1 MGTPE
6 QAVRVKMQ
14 MNGVPASDIAAFFG
28 ESAPSGGAA
37 PPPPRGLPP
46 PPRPPVSS
54 NNGPPPPPP
63 PPSASIN
70 ARPPPPRPPV
80 AANIPP
86 PRSGGSIVSDG
97 PSDPPDS
104 DPDEPPPDDSEPD
117 APPSDSEDSMPPPP
131 PRGGEKVETNNS
143 NTRRMSATDYVQ
155 KLGLRLSMP
164 GNDDRRLSSIKSDNP
179 VIAQAQSLRQSL
191 NTPSKPSGKMMDDM
205 PPPDDSPPP
214 PSDDDSPPPSPP
226 RSINSRLSIGPPPPD
241 DDDSMP
247 PPSENPDDDTMPP
260 PSENPDDDT
269 MPPPSENPDD
279 DSMPPPEDDDS
290 MPPPEDDA
298 PGTLP
303 SNLAALSIAGLS
315 MPKRPSLMISDNE
328 KLQAAKA
335 SVYGNS
341 AKQAVPSV
349 KLGSESPTR
358 VSVAAIPTQRNSTT
372 TKPLD
377 TFQTQAFKDGFI
389 QIHGKFEDDAS
400 EVMYLKANDT
410 KIVVRVSTGD
420 EMEFTL
426 TDESFVTYDYSN
438 KQMTLEHAGSLI
450 IFRYDSLKELKNII
464 NSLPSYVLENDDAT
478 NYSSELSA
486 GSSPDGYE
494 KKNKKG
500 GYRKGYSGPPMDAP
514 PPGLL
519 NDDEFQPPPPDSYN
533 RFIKGYKRSELIEEH
548 IKKPKFSVLRMK
560 LITRWLNEMKIWS
573 SQIDVNTLH
582 HEMCNGLFLAALM
595 KRIEPTCK
603 FVNLNQKPRTQ
614 KAAIDN
620 LEQALGFI
628 WRCKSMNTSRIPSSM
643 DIYNGNIM
651 KMTILL
657 QEIFEVYIVKP
668 LYKEAIAV
676 LSWYHAILSQ
686 YQMPL
691 PDAIF
696 DNYDLADVWPSFQS
710 GVGLFCII
718 YHLHGPITL
727 GEGAT
732 MIKIDPMRIVQ
743 NPFEIS
749 EYRENLSYVLKL
761 LKALDVQVLW
771 DVDDWITVPDTE
783 FIMLQLHYIH
793 EKFKSKQCSLP
804 PAQGSSAGVT
814 SGPNGKPLV
823 VGLSFADS
831 RPVSSTNDFNQ
842 TVHKKQVLLGD
853 GSSALKLLPIDTG
866 GKTGRFLTK
875 NGANGDSVPMPLGI
889 VSTNTT
895 VERRQIDVKFLR
907 ETVKDR
913 SGWNQ
918 SSSLESTKRDDREK
932 LVLNIL
938 RNKAPPATLV
948 ADSPSKDSKYEGV
961 SESKNGTDANSEES
975 MRYQLHQAIEKLEAN
990 FMETTNALN
999 DKEDE
1004 LAERYIEL
1012 ETNANT
1018 MNDDDY
1024 IYCFDELEIERQQL
1038 EQERMRNQDHFN
1050 MRMAS
1055 IKQQHIEALVRIEAS
1070 KTNNVNTTEKSSK
1083 KVKIN
1088 PTATAAPTPSTP
1100 PKPFVVLP
1108 TKLSESKNVYLNK
1121 LYSESEKALEK
1132 SWSSPR
1138 KDKAVNSS
1146 FASTGTSKT
1155 NQVSTKEPV
1164 VITENTNPVIVFKAF
1179 KGRLHANTT
1188 KWLLQRHKV
1197 GTAKMSDFLTTQIM
1211 KKSSNKNVNEMS
1223 LIPIPDKAGADTLA
1237 ELANAIREQEL
1248 KFMLYE
1254 DNRRKL
1260 VIENELYLRAST
1272 MRDYEYSQDV
1282 VINEIDN
1289 DNNNETGPPIT
1300 KAMSPDNTTT
1310 VSGTNSVVSKVA
1322 APKPT
1327 TAEIDASYKFLSC
1340 LRVMKI
1346 GDRSKKEYV
1355 WGINKDYVD
1364 GSKILYSFYWK
1375 DSVRDTTASPDGFV
1389 ILSDVK
1395 DITLDTTIDPTLVII
1410 TVGDNTKSLK
1420 HSAGRTHVS
1429 FNCSTGADAN
1439 RYYMSL
1445 QCLRYAGH
1453 Y

>member
-46 PPRPPVSS
+46 PPRPQVSS

-63 PPSASIN
+63 PPSAINN

-86 PRSGGSIVSDG
+86 PKSGGSVVSDG

-104 DPDEPPPDDSEPD
+104 DPDDPPPDDSDPD

-131 PRGGEKVETNNS
+131 PRGEKPETNNTS
-143 NTRRMSATDYVQ
+143 TRRMSATDYVQ

-179 VIAQAQSLRQSL
+179 VIAQAQNLRQSL
-191 NTPSKPSGKMMDDM
+191 TTPVKPSGMDDM
-205 PPPDDSPPP
+205 LPPDDSPPP
-214 PSDDDSPPPSPP
+214 PSDDDSLPSSPP
-226 RSINSRLSIGPPPPD
+226 RSTNSRVSIGPPPPDD

-247 PPSENPDDDTMPP
+247 PPSENPDDATMPP
-260 PSENPDDDT
+260 PSENPDDD
-269 MPPPSENPDD
+269 MPPDD

-290 MPPPEDDA
+290 MPPPDDDV

-303 SNLAALSIAGLS
+303 NNLAALSIAGLS
-315 MPKRPSLMISDNE
+315 IPKRPSLMINDNE

-335 SVYGNS
+335 SVYGNITNKTGS
-341 AKQAVPSV
+341 LLKP
-349 KLGSESPTR
+349 GSESPTR
-358 VSVAAIPTQRNSTT
+358 VSIAAVPIQRNSTT
-372 TKPLD
+372 TKPQD
-377 TFQTQAFKDGFI
+377 TFQAQAFKDGFI

-400 EVMYLKANDT
+400 EVMYMKANDN

-464 NSLPSYVLENDDAT
+464 SSLPSFVFGNDDAT

-486 GSSPDGYE
+486 GSSPDGDE
-494 KKNKKG
+494 KKNKKLD
-500 GYRKGYSGPPMDAP
+500 YRRGYSNPPKDAP
-514 PPGLL
+514 PPGTF

-573 SQIDVNTLH
+573 SQIDINTLH

-595 KRIEPTCK
+595 KKIEPTCK

-628 WRCKSMNTSRIPSSM
+628 WRCKSMNTSRIPSSV

-710 GVGLFCII
+710 GVGLFCVI

-749 EYRENLSYVLKL
+749 EYRENLLYVLKL

-783 FIMLQLHYIH
+783 FLMLQLNYIY

-831 RPVSSTNDFNQ
+831 HPVSSANDLSH
-842 TVHKKQVLLGD
+842 TLHKKQVLLGD

-875 NGANGDSVPMPLGI
+875 NGGNGDSVPMPLGI
-889 VSTNTT
+889 VSTNIT

-938 RNKAPPATLV
+938 RNKAPPATFV
-948 ADSPSKDSKYEGV
+948 PDSPKDNKYEGV
-961 SESKNGTDANSEES
+961 SESKHGTDTNNEEA

-990 FMETTNALN
+990 FLETTNALN

-1012 ETNANT
+1012 ETSADT
-1018 MNDDDY
+1018 MNNDDY

-1070 KTNNVNTTEKSSK
+1070 KANNASTTEKSSK

-1088 PTATAAPTPSTP
+1088 PTVTTAAPSTP

-1132 SWSSPR
+1132 SWNSPR
-1138 KDKAVNSS
+1138 IKDKSA
-1146 FASTGTSKT
+1146 TTSLAPATKSY
-1155 NQVSTKEPV
+1155 QASTKEPI
-1164 VITENTNPVIVFKAF
+1164 VISENTNPAIVFKAF
-1179 KGRLHANTT
+1179 KSRLHANTT

-1211 KKSSNKNVNEMS
+1211 KKSSGKNAYEMP
-1223 LIPIPDKAGADTLA
+1223 LIPIPEKAGADSLA

-1260 VIENELYLRAST
+1260 VIEHELYIRAST
-1272 MRDYEYSQDV
+1272 MRDNEYSQDV
-1282 VINEIDN
+1282 AVSESDN
-1289 DNNNETGPPIT
+1289 DNDTGTQIT
-1300 KAMSPDNTTT
+1300 KAAALPDNTTN
-1310 VSGTNSVVSKVA
+1310 VSSNVSVVSKVA
-1322 APKPT
+1322 PPKPT
-1327 TAEIDASYKFLSC
+1327 AAEIDASYKFLSC

-1355 WGINKDYVD
+1355 WGINKDYTD
-1364 GSKILYSFYWK
+1364 GSKILYTFFWK

-1395 DITLDTTIDPTLVII
+1395 DITLDATVDPTLIII

-1420 HSAGRTHVS
+1420 NSAGRTHVS

-1445 QCLRYAGH
+1445 QCLRYTGH

>member
-14 MNGVPASDIAAFFG
+14 MNGVPAADIAAFFG
-28 ESAPSGGAA
+28 EPAPSGVA
-37 PPPPRGLPP
+37 PPPGPPRGPPRGLPP
-46 PPRPPVSS
+46 PPRPPVTS

-63 PPSASIN
+63 PSAMNN

-80 AANIPP
+80 AANMPPP
-86 PRSGGSIVSDG
+86 PRSGGSVVSDG

-117 APPSDSEDSMPPPP
+117 GPPSDSEDSLPPPP
-131 PRGGEKVETNNS
+131 PAAGEKSESNNPA
-143 NTRRMSATDYVQ
+143 TRRMSATDYVQ

-164 GNDDRRLSSIKSDNP
+164 GNDDRRLSSVKSDNP
-179 VIAQAQSLRQSL
+179 VIAQAQNLRQSL
-191 NTPSKPSGKMMDDM
+191 NTPVKPSAKMIDDM

-226 RSINSRLSIGPPPPD
+226 RAIASRVNVGPPPPD
-241 DDDSMP
+241 DDDMPPPDDDSMP
-247 PPSENPDDDTMPP
+247 PPSENPDDDSMA
-260 PSENPDDDT
+260 
-269 MPPPSENPDD
+269 PPSENPDD

-290 MPPPEDDA
+290 MPPPEDDV
-298 PGTLP
+298 PGALP

-335 SVYGNS
+335 SVYGSNNKAS
-341 AKQAVPSV
+341 ITVP
-349 KLGSESPTR
+349 GSNSPTR
-358 VSVAAIPTQRNSTT
+358 VSVAAVPSQRSSTT
-372 TKPLD
+372 TTKVQD
-377 TFQTQAFKDGFI
+377 TVQSQAFKDGFI

-420 EMEFTL
+420 EMEFSL

-450 IFRYDSLKELKNII
+450 IFRYDSLKELKNVI
-464 NSLPSYVLENDDAT
+464 NSLPSYVLENDDEGEF
-478 NYSSELSA
+478 SSDLSA
-486 GSSPDGYE
+486 NSSPDIDE
-494 KKNKKG
+494 KKNNKKG
-500 GYRKGYSGPPMDAP
+500 GYRTGYSGPPIDAP
-514 PPGLL
+514 PPTSF
-519 NDDEFQPPPPDSYN
+519 NDDDFQPPPPDSFN

-560 LITRWLNEMKIWS
+560 LITRWLNELKIWS
-573 SQIDVNTLH
+573 NQIDVNTLH

-595 KRIEPTCK
+595 KKIEPTCK

-696 DNYDLADVWPSFQS
+696 DNYDLADVWPAFQS
-710 GVGLFCII
+710 GVALFCII

-727 GEGAT
+727 GEGVT

-761 LKALDVQVLW
+761 LKALEVQVLW
-771 DVDDWITVPDTE
+771 DIDDWITVPDTE
-783 FIMLQLHYIH
+783 FIMLQLQYIYD
-793 EKFKSKQCSLP
+793 KFKSKQCSLP

-831 RPVSSTNDFNQ
+831 RPVSSTNDPNQ

-875 NGANGDSVPMPLGI
+875 NGAASDSVPMPLGI
-889 VSTNTT
+889 VSTNIT

-938 RNKAPPATLV
+938 RNKAPPTTFNS
-948 ADSPSKDSKYEGV
+948 DSPKDSKYEGV
-961 SESKNGTDANSEES
+961 SESKNGTDVINEES

-990 FMETTNALN
+990 FLETTNALN

-1012 ETNANT
+1012 EANANT
-1018 MNDDDY
+1018 MNNDDY

-1055 IKQQHIEALVRIEAS
+1055 IKQQHIEALARVEAS
-1070 KTNNVNTTEKSSK
+1070 KVNNTSNTEKSSK

-1088 PTATAAPTPSTP
+1088 PITTTTAPSTP

-1108 TKLSESKNVYLNK
+1108 TKQSESKNIYLNK

-1138 KDKAVNSS
+1138 STKDKTAVTSFSS
-1146 FASTGTSKT
+1146 TKSNPASA
-1155 NQVSTKEPV
+1155 KEPV
-1164 VITENTNPVIVFKAF
+1164 TIDENTNPAIVFKAF
-1179 KGRLHANTT
+1179 KGRLRANTT

-1211 KKSSNKNVNEMS
+1211 KKSGGKNANETP
-1223 LIPIPDKAGADTLA
+1223 LIPIPEKAGADTLA
-1237 ELANAIREQEL
+1237 DLANSIREQEL

-1260 VIENELYLRAST
+1260 VIENELFLRASAVINS
-1272 MRDYEYSQDV
+1272 EYS
-1282 VINEIDN
+1282 NEDFSN
-1289 DNNNETGPPIT
+1289 DSENEVGVQGT

-1310 VSGTNSVVSKVA
+1310 VSGNNSVAPKVA
-1322 APKPT
+1322 PPKPT
-1327 TAEIDASYKFLSC
+1327 SAEIDASYKFLSG

-1355 WGINKDYVD
+1355 WGINKDYT
-1364 GSKILYSFYWK
+1364 GTNKISYTFYWK

-1389 ILSDVK
+1389 VLSDVK

-1420 HSAGRTHVS
+1420 NSGGRTHVS

-1445 QCLRYAGH
+1445 QCLRYAS
-1453 Y
+1453 YY